1 MRSFVLFIFRVLAL
15 AIGCKG
21 KENKADYRELRDSL
35 AKLVSQGALHNDSA
49 MMLRALSL
57 SDSLLRIDTTRA
69 TNGIAIIIV
78 PWLSVGW
85 GVSRSLWLTAKKHVF
100 VCRKTIQTACC
111 SWPAKSVRE
120 RQKDS
125 ARFYFAKLF
134 AVCDSTL
141 NKKFDENVAI
151 TKMKGIYLRD
161 GKERARAF
169 LAEQVKAHPK
179 NTQLR
184 SMLDDWADIANGF
197 DQEHTMHSK
206 SPSTRP

>member
-1 MRSFVLFIFRVLAL
+1 MANSEKAYLCLPEDNPDRLLFMA
-15 AIGCKG
+15 
-21 KENKADYRELRDSL
+21 
-35 AKLVSQGALHNDSA
+35 
-49 MMLRALSL
+49 
-57 SDSLLRIDTTRA
+57 
-69 TNGIAIIIV
+69 
-78 PWLSVGW
+78 
-85 GVSRSLWLTAKKHVF
+85 
-100 VCRKTIQTACC
+100 
-111 SWPAKSVRE
+111 AKSVRE
-120 RQKDS
+120 QQKDL